1 MPDID
6 ERTNIA
12 GLKLIHPDCLHDGRC
27 NLLLVEGH
35 LHHADMGGIEQPID
49 MFLQSKNRG
58 TGLPLVTANPLEHS
72 QSIME
77 RMGHHVDMR
86 VRPIDER
93 PIHPNFSLWLKHRQR
108 KRAREPSS
116 AEIGI

>member
-6 ERTNIA
+6 ERANIA
-12 GLKLIHPDCLHDGRC
+12 GLQLVDPDGLHDSRGD
-27 NLLLVEGH
+27 LLLVERY

-49 MFLQSKNRG
+49 MFLQPKNRG
-58 TGLPLVTANPLEHS
+58 TGLSLVAAKPLKCA
-72 QSIME
+72 QSIMQ

-93 PIHPNFSLWLKHRQR
+93 PIHPNFPLWLKHRQR
-108 KRAREPSS
+108 RQACK
-116 AEIGI
+116 